1 MTDDYVQQYNSTV
14 VSSTAT
20 ASAVVNNNNSQVQYP
35 DMHIPQT
42 ASNQHLRQ
50 ALDMQQLNSSS
61 LSAEQSQY
69 FNSLS
74 SQNSTQQNPNIVNS
88 YQPVVSVQY
97 SASPFATTNNYA
109 DQVVAGQQQAQSVA
123 NRNSKRARV
132 PPPSKIPSTAVEM
145 PVDTLNN
152 IGYLDVQFGGLDFG
166 TEESFDAISE
176 KFQAASIV
184 DNSQTVGTTDITNDY
199 QQKPTVQQTATGGLQ
214 ASQLTDSLSTQND
227 NLTTAGFNP
236 RQANSVVSQSSA
248 VSNTLNNA
256 SAGMYKFIC
265 LFKFR

>member
-1 MTDDYVQQYNSTV
+1 MTDDFVQRYSSTV

-42 ASNQHLRQ
+42 TSTQHLRQ

-97 SASPFATTNNYA
+97 TASPFAATNNYA
-109 DQVVAGQQQAQSVA
+109 DQVVAGQQQAQSIA

-166 TEESFDAISE
+166 TEDSFDTMSE
-176 KFQAASIV
+176 KFQATSIV
-184 DNSQTVGTTDITNDY
+184 DNSQTVGSSDITNDY
-199 QQKPTVQQTATGGLQ
+199 QQKPSVQQATTGGLQ
-214 ASQLTDSLSTQND
+214 ASQLTDSLSAQND
-227 NLTTAGFNP
+227 NLTGTGYTQ
-236 RQANSVVSQSSA
+236 RQANSVVSQASA

-256 SAGMYKFIC
+256 SAGE
-265 LFKFR
+265 

>member
-1 MTDDYVQQYNSTV
+1 MTDEFVQQYSSTV

-35 DMHIPQT
+35 DLHLQQT
-42 ASNQHLRQ
+42 TTNQHLRQ
-50 ALDMQQLNSSS
+50 ATLDMQQLNPSS

-97 SASPFATTNNYA
+97 SASPFAATNNYA

-166 TEESFDAISE
+166 NEESFDAISE
-176 KFQAASIV
+176 KFQATSIV
-184 DNSQTVGTTDITNDY
+184 DNSQTVGAADITNDY
-199 QQKPTVQQTATGGLQ
+199 QPKPSVQQTAAGALQ
-214 ASQLTDSLSTQND
+214 AAQLTDSLSTQND
-227 NLTTAGFNP
+227 NLTTAGFP
-236 RQANSVVSQSSA
+236 QRQANSAVTQSSA
-248 VSNTLNNA
+248 VTNPLNNA
-256 SAGMYKFIC
+256 SAGK
-265 LFKFR
+265 